1 MASGDEGSNKTV
13 VTGGEESRKSRRG
26 RSRSR
31 DVMVDING
39 RLAKVELAIADG
51 QDKFEEVE
59 RRLDEG
65 EEFRGEVLATVNR
78 VAADSEDR
86 DKALEATFQSEIS
99 FPLLGKNWRG
109 FLPNL
114 PLQRVPL
121 GETKDELALCYCY
134 NIIKYH
140 MGLHRQRLPILN
152 DWRFQSL
159 RHMVAQ
165 GIQRRLIISFGV

>member
-39 RLAKVELAIADG
+39 RLAKVELAIASG

-59 RRLDEG
+59 RRLDELEG

-99 FPLLGKNWRG
+99 SLRQELERVLAELAATKGSARRDKGRVG
-109 FLPNL
+109 
-114 PLQRVPL
+114 PLQ
-121 GETKDELALCYCY
+121 
-134 NIIKYH
+134 
-140 MGLHRQRLPILN
+140 
-152 DWRFQSL
+152 
-159 RHMVAQ
+159 
-165 GIQRRLIISFGV
+165 